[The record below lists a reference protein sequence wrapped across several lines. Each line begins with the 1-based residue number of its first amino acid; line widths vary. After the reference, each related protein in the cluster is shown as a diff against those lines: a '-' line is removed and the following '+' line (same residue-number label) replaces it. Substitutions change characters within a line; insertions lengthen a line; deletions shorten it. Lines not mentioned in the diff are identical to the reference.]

1 MKHWTQVFVV
11 SLCVLTPVVGHGADA
26 FVLRAEDTPGETRIE
41 MNIADAAFAVERP
54 EAGVVDLVT
63 PDLASTFDIMQIISG
78 GKGSRVANARLMQ
91 EDDVNRLRLILNCD
105 CIVDVN
111 VSSGMLAIDI
121 KDPQTTDKLSS
132 AEQTDE
138 EIVEGAATAQKIQT
152 GPRPAPTRS
161 PAPAA
166 RPTEKATASLFASS
180 SKPAQGASKDKEK
193 QSGIETDQ
201 TVDKAVTDEVTLAR
215 DHLLQQLSRAA
226 DQGLIQFVSDAA
238 AAQAPAAE
246 NTSPKQADKNSDGP
260 ESFIKRPVTPDVAP
274 PDEEKLVASPP
285 PQPVE
290 IPVRARTAID
300 KDFRVDRAE
309 TRIAVAFCIDPS
321 RLNLSEWTQ
330 ERPFLD
336 TTLSLRSELLD
347 EFDQPKP
354 AIASKLTRHYI
365 LHGFGAEA
373 EQMLGLYG
381 DVINNREVL
390 ADLARIVDLRPPQP
404 LGPIARTAPCHAHAA
419 LWRRIAGLP
428 DGRSSAKPPQG
439 AAAKA
444 IFDGQM
450 LDEFAKL
457 PVPLRQQL
465 GPQLMKNLI
474 DKGAIDAAEQLDLI
488 LLRSPVVVNEAL
500 TLSRARLLG
509 VSGRLAEAERLYQQ
523 LSQSNRPEAQMALI
537 LLLESRM
544 NRKAGGSPELSDALA
559 DAAFTAR
566 DSAMEVPLK
575 VAEIRSRAMS
585 DGASSALGVLLKAI
599 ERAGGESDLLRD
611 VGHAVLEQ
619 ISPVDD
625 DPVDYAKA
633 VTMLGPYIS
642 AGLAADPA
650 RRRVAEELIGLGLP
664 NLALEY
670 LEPARQRASPKT
682 RLITAEAMLAIGKAD
697 GALAELENQTGER
710 AMGLRITALEQLG
723 KFDRADRLARDLSQQ
738 GKPRQAARAM
748 RAGNWKEAA
757 AAGARPRRLLAA
769 YMASQDALDEEAAPA
784 ANETD
789 FLTPP
794 KVDDET
800 TLESVRSVVD
810 ASKSARSII
819 QEALE
824 DG

>member
-1 MKHWTQVFVV
+1 MKHWAQVFVV
-11 SLCVLTPVVGHGADA
+11 SLCVLAPIAGHGAEA
-26 FVLRAEDTPGETRIE
+26 FVLRTEDTPGETRIE

-54 EAGVVDLVT
+54 EANVVDFVT
-63 PDLASTFDIMQIISG
+63 PDLASTFDITQIISG
-78 GKGSRVANARLMQ
+78 GKGRRVANARLMQ
-91 EDDVNRLRLILNCD
+91 EGDVNRLRLILNCD
-105 CIVDVN
+105 CNVDVN
-111 VSSGMLAIDI
+111 FSSGMLAIDI
-121 KDPQTTDKLSS
+121 KDPPTTDELRS
-132 AEQTDE
+132 AQATEE
-138 EIVEGAATAQKIQT
+138 EIVKGAATAQKIQT
-152 GPRPAPTRS
+152 GQRPAPTRS
-161 PAPAA
+161 PTPAT
-166 RPTEKATASLFASS
+166 RPTGKATASLFASS
-180 SKPAQGASKDKEK
+180 PKSARGASENNEK
-193 QSGIETDQ
+193 QAGIEADQ
-201 TVDKAVTDEVTLAR
+201 NVDEAVTDEVTLAR

-246 NTSPKQADKNSDGP
+246 NTSPRQADKNPVGP
-260 ESFIKRPVTPDVAP
+260 ESFIETPATSDVAP
-274 PDEEKLVASPP
+274 SGEEKLIASPP

-309 TRIAVAFCIDPS
+309 TRIAVAFCIDPA
-321 RLNLSEWTQ
+321 RLNLPEWTQ
-330 ERPFLD
+330 EGVFLD
-336 TTLSLRSELLD
+336 TALSLRSELLD

-354 AIASKLTRHYI
+354 AIALKLARHYI

-381 DVINNREVL
+381 EVVEGREVL
-390 ADLARIVDLRPPQP
+390 VDLARIVDLKLPQP
-404 LGPIARTAPCHAHAA
+404 SGPIAKTAPCHASAT

-428 DGRSSAKPPQG
+428 EGSSLTTPPEDP
-439 AAAKA
+439 AAKA
-444 IFDGQM
+444 VSDGQM

-465 GPQLMKNLI
+465 GPRLMKNLI

-488 LLRSPVVVNEAL
+488 LLRSPVMVNEAL
-500 TLSRARLLG
+500 TLARARLLD
-509 VSGRLAEAERLYQQ
+509 VSGRLAEAERLYLQ

-537 LLLESRM
+537 LLLESRV
-544 NRKAGGSPELSDALA
+544 NRKSGGSPELSDALA

-566 DSAMEVPLK
+566 DSAMELPLK

-599 ERAGGESDLLRD
+599 ERAGGQSDLLRD
-611 VGHAVLEQ
+611 VGHAALEQ

-642 AGLAADPA
+642 DGLAADPA
-650 RRRVAEELIGLGLP
+650 RRRVSKELIDLGLP

-670 LEPARQRASPKT
+670 LEPARKRGSPKT
-682 RLITAEAMLAIGKAD
+682 RLIAAEAMLAIGKAD
-697 GALAELENQTGER
+697 VALAELENQTGER

-723 KFDRADRLARDLSQQ
+723 KFDGADRLSRGLSQQ
-738 GKPRQAARAM
+738 GTPLLAARAM

-769 YMASQDALDEEAAPA
+769 FMASQDSLDGEAAPVA
-784 ANETD
+784 SETD